1 MDRLLRN
8 ILLFFS
14 TVLFSLNASAQSS
27 SFVVEDRLLQQDWQ
41 IQSSGKVAVGGEH
54 ISTESFRPES
64 WYATTV
70 PHTVLGALADD
81 SVFKNIFYDRNLEKI
96 PDSLFAVPWWYRTSF
111 RLVKPLA
118 GQVYRLRFN
127 GISYRADIWMNGK
140 KIASADTLD
149 GSFRQFTLDISPYV
163 REGAN
168 VLALKVTRAKGGELN
183 VGFVDWN
190 PEPADHNMGIWRDVH
205 LLVSGPVSIEEPF
218 VQTAVDTATLD
229 HADIS
234 LSVLLHNHAARAVN
248 GLLDMAIGKDIHVSK
263 KISLAAGK
271 SRKIILS
278 SAEYAALSMD
288 HPKLWWTHTLGKPHL
303 YELHLQFTENGRLS
317 DSSHIRFGI
326 RTVSGYMTKEGFRAY
341 RLNGKKLLIR
351 GGGWTDPMLLN
362 ASPAYEEAGI
372 DYAVHQ
378 NLNAIRMEGFWGHD
392 QHLYD
397 LCDEKGILVMVGF
410 SCQWEWKNS
419 FGTDQDDQYG
429 AIMTPEQIDMA
440 AASWH
445 DQLTWLRNHPSIFLW
460 LYGSDKWPR
469 PALEKKYLAVLK
481 DVDTTRPYVQSA
493 QEHVSEIT
501 GPTGMKM
508 RGPYDYVPPDYWYV
522 DTAYGGAFGFNTET
536 GPGPQVPVLESLKK
550 MIPADSLWPI
560 SSAWMYH
567 AARGQFHNLARYNQA
582 MDRRLGEANNLTDYL
597 RKAQYLNYE
606 GMRAMYEA
614 FGANRF
620 VATGIIQ
627 WMYNASWPKL
637 WWQLYDYYLMPTA
650 AFYGARKANEPVHI
664 SYNYGKNA
672 VDIMN
677 NTLEDKKDLQAE
689 IQVLDFSLKQVLQKT
704 IPLHELA
711 AQHTQQVFELP
722 ATLPLSK
729 TWFLRLQ
736 LYDPKKQVLS
746 TNFYVLSTQKDE
758 LQEDKSTWYV
768 TPQSRYADLTLLQQL
783 PQVNLQSSE
792 AITERNDTTFIQ
804 VKLKNPTTH
813 LAFMVCL
820 DLKKKQSDESVVP
833 VFWEDN
839 YFTLLPGEERTVSGY
854 CHTEDLKG
862 ESPAITIGG
871 WNVP

>member
-1 MDRLLRN
+1 MRN

-14 TVLFSLNASAQSS
+14 AILFSLNASAQSS
-27 SFVVEDRLLQQDWQ
+27 SFVVEDRLLQHDWQ
-41 IQSSGKVAVGGEH
+41 IQSSAKVAAGGEH

-70 PHTVLGALADD
+70 PHTVLGALADN
-81 SVFKNIFYDRNLEKI
+81 SVFKDIFYDRNLEKI
-96 PDSLFAVPWWYRTSF
+96 PESLFAVPWWYRTSF
-111 RLVKPLA
+111 RLVKPFA

-149 GSFRQFTLDISPYV
+149 GSFRQFTLDVSPYV
-163 REGAN
+163 KEGVN

-263 KISLAAGK
+263 KISLAAGE

-326 RTVSGYMTKEGFRAY
+326 RTVSGYMTREGFRAY

-419 FGTDQDDQYG
+419 FGTDKDDQYG

-493 QEHVSEIT
+493 QEHISEIT

-620 VATGIIQ
+620 AATGIIQ

-677 NTLEDKKDLQAE
+677 NTLEDQKDLQTE
-689 IQVLDFSLKQVLQKT
+689 IQVLDFNLKQVLQKT

-736 LYDPKKQVLS
+736 LYDQEKQVLS

-792 AITERNDTTFIQ
+792 AITEQNNITFIQ
-804 VKLKNPTTH
+804 VKLKNPTPH

>member
-1 MDRLLRN
+1 MRN